1 MAQVASA
8 ILAGSGTNAQAA
20 EERDT
25 PFAFAVPTIVAPPV
39 APPTIDVREATKIIA
54 NSFTPAMKSTLRD
67 MSDND
72 FRMQMSGVFGLD
84 E

>member
-20 EERDT
+20 EDRDT
-25 PFAFAVPTIVAPPV
+25 PFAFAVPAVVTPPV
-39 APPTIDVREATKIIA
+39 APPPTDVREATKIIA
-54 NSFTPAMKSTLRD
+54 NSFTPAMKSTLKD
-67 MSDND
+67 MSDTD
-72 FRMQMSGVFGLD
+72 FRMQMSSVFGLD